1 MNIRD
6 NILIQTLSAFL
17 GLILVLGAAFFLS
30 VAGIRNTVLSNSN
43 DLGNSAAGI
52 GSYALEEQ
60 ITGKVERIAQDM
72 ALILE
77 ERLQKIENH
86 TRMTAD
92 IAESIY
98 TNKQVWNPKPLPL
111 VRPGDISPVDPYLY
125 LAPGV
130 DFSRVRGEAY
140 LAGNISDILRQIKVV
155 DRGITTSAITSESG
169 YAIMM
174 DVFPWTIRAVD
185 PRTFPWYKEAKVRGT
200 LYWTDVYDDTRG
212 RGLII
217 SCVIPFYDRSEKPG
231 VIKGV
236 VRSTVLLSDF
246 SRITDVAGVGRT
258 GELFLL
264 NREGVKI
271 YSSNGVEVKPG
282 EGGGIEGINF
292 LESKDP
298 QLRSLGMSMTL
309 GASGMTELEIDG
321 FPNYVAYVPIQ
332 KLGWSLG
339 VAVSVQELFASAQL
353 TENQIRKVTDDTKAV
368 MDRYIFVLRG
378 LIALFLFLTM
388 LGIAV
393 FTLRFTR
400 AVTGPILA
408 LNEGVH
414 EVAAGNL
421 DREVIVKT
429 GDEIEQ
435 LAVSFNMMTS
445 RLRRHIEEIA
455 RATAEKQRLDTE
467 LDIATQIQMSI
478 LPNVFPPFPGRKN
491 NFDLYA
497 EIHPARE
504 VGGDFYDFFFI
515 DDDHFA
521 MVIADVSGKGIPAA
535 LFMIIT
541 KTLIKNSLQSGENPA
556 AALEAI
562 NRQLC
567 NNNISDMFVT
577 VWLCVLEI
585 SSGHLEYVNAG
596 HNPPLLRRKDQNFTF
611 LVSPPDLIL
620 AGMNDTRYHCCEMRL
635 NPGDTLFLYTD
646 GVVEAEN
653 MVMFTDDA
661 FYGKERL
668 RDFLDANNTQP
679 LNELLPRLYAD
690 IAAFAGGIVKGAVG
704 MTSGMVKQSDDITML
719 AIRINAHVIT
729 LKADVTELDA
739 LITFLGKEFDS
750 SDCPPRIRDQ
760 IEHAAEEIFVNIANY
775 AYGEDKGEVT
785 VECWNGSSPQGITL
799 TFAFSDRGRPF
810 NPLEYAEPDINLP
823 LEEREPGGLGLLI
836 VRKTMD
842 TIEYNRENGTNRLTL
857 GKSWH
862 KEGA

>member
-1 MNIRD
+1 MNIRT
-6 NILIQTLSAFL
+6 NILIQTLSASLAF
-17 GLILVLGAAFFLS
+17 ILVLGTAFFLS

-43 DLGNSAAGI
+43 ELGNSAAGI

-60 ITGKVERIAQDM
+60 ITGKIERIAQDM

-77 ERLQKIENH
+77 ERLKKIENH

-98 TNKQVWNPKPLPL
+98 ANKQVWSPKPLPL

-130 DFSRVRGEAY
+130 DFSRVKSEAY

-174 DVFPWTIRAVD
+174 DVFPWTVREVD
-185 PRTFPWYKEAKVRGT
+185 PRTFFWYKEAKARET
-200 LYWTDVYDDTRG
+200 LYWTDVYTDTRG

-217 SCVIPFYDRSEKPG
+217 SCVIPFYDRSEKTSA
-231 VIKGV
+231 IKGV

-298 QLRSLGMSMTL
+298 QLRSLGLSMTL
-309 GASGMTELEIDG
+309 GASGMAELEIDG
-321 FPNYVAYVPIQ
+321 LPNYVAYAPIQ
-332 KLGWSLG
+332 TLGWSLG
-339 VAVSVQELFASAQL
+339 VAVSVQELFVSAQL
-353 TENQIRKVTDDTKAV
+353 TENQIRKITDDTKAV
-368 MDRYIFVLRG
+368 MDRYIILLAG
-378 LIALFLFLTM
+378 LIALLLFLTM

-393 FTLRFTR
+393 FALRFTR

-408 LNEGVH
+408 LNDGVH

-421 DREVIVKT
+421 NREVIVQT

-491 NFDLYA
+491 KFDLYA

-585 SSGHLEYVNAG
+585 SSGRLEYVNAG
-596 HNPPLLRRKDQNFTF
+596 HNPPLLRRKDQSFTF

-620 AGMNDTRYHCCEMRL
+620 AGMDDTRYHCCEMRL

-653 MVMFTDDA
+653 MVMFTDDT

-668 RDFLDANNTQP
+668 RNFLDANAAQP

-690 IAAFAGGIVKGAVG
+690 IAAFAGGTVKGAVG
-704 MTSGMVKQSDDITML
+704 MTSGMVKQSDDIAML
-719 AIRINAHVIT
+719 AIRVNAHVIT
-729 LKADVTELDA
+729 LKADVAELDA
-739 LITFLGKEFDS
+739 LTAFLGGEFEA
-750 SDCPPRIRDQ
+750 SDCPQRIRDQ

-785 VECWNGSSPQGITL
+785 VECWSGPSPRGITL
-799 TFAFSDRGRPF
+799 TFAFSDRGRAF
-810 NPLEYAEPDINLP
+810 NPLEHAEPDISLP
-823 LEEREPGGLGLLI
+823 LEKREPGGLGILI
-836 VRKTMD
+836 VKKTMD
-842 TIEYNRENGTNRLTL
+842 TIQYNRENGTNRLTL
-857 GKSWH
+857 GKSWQE
-862 KEGA
+862 EGA

>member
-1 MNIRD
+1 MKIRT
-6 NILIQTLSAFL
+6 NILIQTLSASL
-17 GLILVLGAAFFLS
+17 ALILVLGAAFFLS

-43 DLGNSAAGI
+43 ALGSSAAGI

-60 ITGKVERIAQDM
+60 ITGKIERIAKDM

-77 ERLQKIENH
+77 ERLKKIENH

-98 TNKQVWNPKPLPL
+98 TNRQGWSPKPLPL

-130 DFSRVRGEAY
+130 DFSRISGEAH

-155 DRGITTSAITSESG
+155 DRGITTSAITGESG

-174 DVFPWTIRAVD
+174 DIFPWVIREVD
-185 PRTFPWYKEAKVRGT
+185 PRTFFWYKEAKERGT
-200 LYWTDVYDDTRG
+200 LYWTDVYSDTRG

-217 SCVIPFYDRSEKPG
+217 SCVIPFYDYSGKIPA
-231 VIKGV
+231 IKGV
-236 VRSTVLLSDF
+236 TRSTVLLSDF
-246 SRITDVAGVGRT
+246 SRITDAAGMGRT

-264 NREGVKI
+264 NRKGVKI
-271 YSSNGVEVKPG
+271 YSSNGVEIKPG
-282 EGGGIEGINF
+282 ERGGVEGENF
-292 LESKDP
+292 LENQNP
-298 QLRSLGMSMTL
+298 HLHSLGLSMTL
-309 GASGMTELEIDG
+309 GASGMTELEING
-321 FPNYVAYVPIQ
+321 LPNYVAYAPIQ
-332 KLGWSLG
+332 TLGWSLG
-339 VAVSVQELFASAQL
+339 VAVPVQELFVSTQL
-353 TENQIRKVTDDTKAV
+353 IENQIRKVTNDTKDA
-368 MDRYIFVLRG
+368 MNRYIFLLAG
-378 LIALFLFLTM
+378 IIALLLFFTV
-388 LGIAV
+388 LGIVVFAV
-393 FTLRFTR
+393 RFTR

-408 LNEGVH
+408 LNEGVQ

-421 DREVIVKT
+421 EREVTVKT

-455 RATAEKQRLDTE
+455 RATAEKQRMDTE

-478 LPNVFPPFPGRKN
+478 LPNVFPPFPGRRN
-491 NFDLYA
+491 EFDLYA

-521 MVIADVSGKGIPAA
+521 LIIADVSGKGIPAA
-535 LFMIIT
+535 LFMTIT
-541 KTLIKNSLQSGENPA
+541 KTLIQNRLQSGEAPA
-556 AALEAI
+556 PALELI

-567 NNNISDMFVT
+567 DNNITDMFVT

-585 SSGHLEYVNAG
+585 SSGRLEYVNAG

-620 AGMNDTRYHCCEMRL
+620 AGMDSTRYHSCEMRL
-635 NPGDTLFLYTD
+635 NPGDMLFLYTD

-653 MVMFTDDA
+653 AALFASDV

-668 RDFLDANNTQP
+668 RNFLNAHALMP
-679 LNELLPRLYAD
+679 LNEMLPHLYAD
-690 IAAFAGGIVKGAVG
+690 ITAFTGGMAA
-704 MTSGMVKQSDDITML
+704 QSDDITML
-719 AIRINAHVIT
+719 AIRINESEKNPPPHTIT
-729 LKADVTELDA
+729 LKADIAELNALTAFIGKELDA
-739 LITFLGKEFDS
+739 DG
-750 SDCPPRIRDQ
+750 CPHRVRDQ
-760 IEHAAEEIFVNIANY
+760 IEHAVEEIFVNIAHY
-775 AYGEDKGEVT
+775 AYGEDGGKVT
-785 VECWNGSSPQGITL
+785 VECWSGPSPQGITL
-799 TFAFSDRGRPF
+799 TFVFSDRGRAF

-836 VRKTMD
+836 VKKTMD
-842 TIEYNRENGTNRLTL
+842 TIQYDRENGTNRLTL
-857 GKSWH
+857 GKSWQ
-862 KEGA
+862 KEEE